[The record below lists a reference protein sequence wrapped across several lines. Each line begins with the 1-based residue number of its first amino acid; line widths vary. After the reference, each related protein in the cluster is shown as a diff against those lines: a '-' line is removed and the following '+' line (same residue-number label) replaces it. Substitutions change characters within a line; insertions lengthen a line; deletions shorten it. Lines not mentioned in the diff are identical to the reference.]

1 MNTWVVCTEM
11 GGAKTAPSRVYLN
24 GSGGAAI
31 VLSLADPAAAAIM
44 GEGLWSLSGPGISGS
59 ALYRTVSAKR
69 AKVAGVMVLRGV
81 RVVDE
86 GRAMENKTIRLIR
99 DLLDLD
105 VMHASFS
112 DSGNQAGCFSEKT
125 EHVCRAG
132 KSLYENHNGSCA

>member
-1 MNTWVVCTEM
+1 MNTWIVSTEL
-11 GGAKTAPSRVYLN
+11 GGAKTAPRRVYLN
-24 GSGGAAI
+24 GNGGAA
-31 VLSLADPAAAAIM
+31 VLLSLADPASGAVM

-59 ALYRTVSAKR
+59 ALFRTVSAKR
-69 AKVAGVMVLRGV
+69 AKTAGVMVLRGV

-112 DSGNQAGCFSEKT
+112 DSGNPAGCLSEKT
-125 EHVCRAG
+125 EQVCRAG
-132 KSLYENHNGSCA
+132 KSLYGNHNGSCA